1 MRKFFKKLFNI
12 IAYPFRLIWRIISSP
27 FILINRFRKFLNTE
41 PEEHPFGE
49 IVSGIVTNS
58 SMRAFLM
65 NEIEIFRMHLLRS
78 VLGVIVGVCISF
90 YFTQQ
95 IVEFLAQPVGG
106 LNALKAI
113 DPTESIGVFM
123 RVALLSGVIL
133 AVPYITFEFWL
144 FAAPGLRS
152 REKKIGLFGI
162 PLASIFFIGGVVF
175 TYLILLPG
183 ALPFLLNFMG
193 IKAELRPESYFSFVT
208 GLMFWLGVTFEL
220 PLLIYFLTALGFIKP
235 KVLVDQWRLAVIII
249 AILAAAITPTVD
261 PINMALV
268 MLPVTL
274 LYFISIGFS
283 YVAYAGRMKDG
294 AKQEQKKQALEVQKK
309 PAPARKPKSYK
320 KRVGSKRK

>member
-1 MRKFFKKLFNI
+1 MRKFSNNAWKIITFPFIWIFKIVSYL
-12 IAYPFRLIWRIISSP
+12 FRLLWRIISFP
-27 FILINRFRKFLNTE
+27 FVLLKRFHKFLNTE
-41 PEEHPFGE
+41 PDEHPFIE
-49 IVSGIVTNS
+49 VLSGIVTS
-58 SMRAFLM
+58 TSMRAFLM
-65 NEIEIFRMHLLRS
+65 NEIEAFRMHLLRS
-78 VLGVIVGVCISF
+78 VLGVVVGVGISF

-95 IVEFLAQPVGG
+95 IIEFLAQPVGG
-106 LNALKAI
+106 LDALKAI

-123 RVALLSGVIL
+123 RVALLSGIII
-133 AVPYITFEFWL
+133 AVPYITFEFWW
-144 FAAPGLRS
+144 FAAPGLRP

-193 IKAELRPESYFSFVT
+193 INTELRPQSYFSFVT

-220 PLLIYFLTALGFIKP
+220 PLLIYLLTALGVVKP
-235 KVLVDQWRLAVIII
+235 RVLVDQWRLAVVII

-261 PINMALV
+261 PVNMALV

-283 YVAYAGRMKDG
+283 YVAYAGRSKD
-294 AKQEQKKQALEVQKK
+294 KEKLVT
-309 PAPARKPKSYK
+309 KSDAEN
-320 KRVGSKRK
+320 SIP